1 MEYKQLADVRHL
13 IVHCSATAPT
23 LDIGVQEIDLQ
34 HRQRGSFMIGYHFVI
49 RRNGRLEIG
58 RDVTQPGAHAPRY
71 NQCSIGICLV
81 GGSSAKDEEQNN
93 FTPAQ
98 LSTLH
103 LLLTDLRVKYPRA
116 VINGYRDLQGVTS
129 TSPSFDVRAWL
140 TSVEPAADKRLT
152 APSL

>member
-1 MEYKQLADVRHL
+1 MEYKQLADVRYL
-13 IVHCSATAPT
+13 VVHCSATAPT

-49 RRNGRLEIG
+49 RRNGRMEIG

-71 NQCSIGICLV
+71 NQCSIGICVV
-81 GGSSAKDEEQNN
+81 GGSDAKGDEQNN

-103 LLLTDLRVKYPRA
+103 LLLTDLRVKFPRA
-116 VINGYRDLQGVTS
+116 EIIGYRDLPRTVS
-129 TSPSFDVRAWL
+129 TSPSFDVIPWL
-140 TSVEPAADKRLT
+140 ATVEPAADKRLVGLT
-152 APSL
+152 

>member
-1 MEYKQLADVRHL
+1 MEYKPLADVRHL

-49 RRNGRLEIG
+49 RRNGRMEIG
-58 RDVTQPGAHAPRY
+58 RDVAQPGAHAPRY

-81 GGSSAKDEEQNN
+81 GGADAKGEEQNN

-103 LLLTDLRVKYPRA
+103 LLLTDLRVKFPRA
-116 VINGYRDLQGVTS
+116 EIIGYRDLPRTMS
-129 TSPSFDVRAWL
+129 TSPSFDVTLWL
-140 TSVEPAADKRLT
+140 ATVEPAADKRLT
-152 APSL
+152 TLP